1 MVSGNLCLRRRWL
14 LGLDL
19 FALFFLFFLVPA
31 IAQDS
36 ATTTITGTVS
46 STQGGTINGAKVFI
60 TNKTTGQTTSVTTDA
75 DGKFTSAPVAVTDF
89 ALRIEARSFVSKTT
103 TLTTHAGAPTTL
115 EIKLDPLPVPGVI
128 EPGRHD
134 ELPFD
139 GFNFLQSAE
148 LEPGIQIDD
157 AGAFDPTKNGLV
169 SLSFVDG
176 IGRTSPRVEVDGL
189 AAADESVGFVTQ
201 NIPLSAVQEF
211 RFGGVLAPI
220 SDQLLAP
227 GAVNIVT
234 RSGTDALHGNIFG
247 FYRNGDVLSASLPG
261 GHSHG
266 WGRQLYGG
274 NIGGAIIPD
283 KLFFFADLQRNKQDL
298 ANPELFAGPF
308 SSLVPS
314 ATTIEEPF
322 REFETTDRLDYVLSE
337 NARAFYRFSYDRSSD
352 SAPFGQGPSLQ
363 AYQTKNNT
371 PSNALG
377 VDFNSGDFVHSLR
390 FEYLKFK
397 NVITQP
403 STGVAITAPLLT
415 TVNIGG
421 GTQGQCE
428 PGSLYC
434 AGPSPFASQQTQQS
448 DLQFRYDGS
457 RIWNNHTFHVGA
469 SFNRIHI
476 GGFDARYSL
485 APSLSDPGS
494 VPLPAGI
501 FGSTGDAAD
510 PLNYPVQWAFL
521 GNGQGFG
528 TEKSAFGFPGGGL
541 ADNQLDLY
549 GGDTWKV
556 KPSITLTYGLHW
568 VRDTGRSDSDL
579 GAIPALNSW
588 GPGLG
593 AKVRQPNLNFA
604 PQVGISWDAS
614 SSGKTIVRAGAGLF
628 YDNSVFENAAL
639 DRPLRLAQ
647 GSFVNTPAACIGGA
661 PGEIQWP
668 NAGAAGNSIAS
679 GAGIVNA
686 NGTVSP
692 TWCGESIGLAVPQ
705 AIALQQAY
713 QAATTA
719 AAGTNA
725 SYIGNPGAFAGPYV
739 NGLSLLAPNYQTP
752 RTAQFD
758 IGVQHELWPGLV
770 LTLDYIRDVSTRTLL
785 GVDVNQGGSAN
796 TFDVTNATSDRDAA
810 QMANACLAGPGQVSC
825 MVAKLGPA
833 GALAAYGNA
842 GIGGPA
848 QVTGGAPCPFCA
860 FPGLHPSQGVN
871 VMNFPEGRSV
881 YSGEI
886 VSLKQQVTNFSRGV
900 QRASF
905 QFSYAHS
912 RYVSQSDDDF
922 LAHSATDYANPDRFT
937 GPSALDRT
945 HQLSI
950 AAHFDLQKSLQV
962 SFISHL
968 LSPLPATLRFQQSSG
983 AAEVLVTDWN
993 GDGTTGDIIPGSNVG
1008 SYMRSVKASGLQKF
1022 INTYNS
1028 SAAGGANPQTP
1039 AGQQLITSGVFSLQD
1054 LEQMGGVMQP
1064 LAAAVP
1070 DPAGMSWLKTFDI
1083 RLGWE
1088 HKLGDRVTIVP
1099 SIALFN
1105 ALNFANFDLPGNT
1118 QNGVLNFGAGSL
1130 SPWATALQ
1138 PQNTVGGTS
1147 VAGVTGRSNRASL
1160 QSGMSAAGAPRSV
1173 EWGVKISF

>member
-1 MVSGNLCLRRRWL
+1 MRPL
-14 LGLDL
+14 LWGLGFFCVV
-19 FALFFLFFLVPA
+19 FACFLA
-31 IAQDS
+31 IAVAQDAGT
-36 ATTTITGTVS
+36 ATISGTVS
-46 STQGGTINGAKVFI
+46 SSKGGPISGAKVFI

-75 DGKFTSAPVAVTDF
+75 DGKYTSATLAVTDF
-89 ALRIEARSFVSKTT
+89 ALRVEARSFVSATT
-103 TLTTHAGAPTTL
+103 ILTTRADAPTTI
-115 EIKLDPLPVPGVI
+115 EIKLDPLPVPGVV
-128 EPGRHD
+128 EPGRHG

-139 GFNFLQSAE
+139 GLNFLQSGE
-148 LEPGIQIDD
+148 LEPGIQLDD
-157 AGAFDPTKNGLV
+157 AGAFDPTKNGLL
-169 SLSFVDG
+169 SLSFAGG
-176 IGRTSPRVEVDGL
+176 IGRTSPRVDVDGV

-201 NIPLSAVQEF
+201 NIPLNAVQEF

-220 SDQLLAP
+220 SDQLLTP
-227 GAVNIVT
+227 GSVNIVT
-234 RSGTDALHGNIFG
+234 RSGGDDLHGNLFG

-261 GHSHG
+261 GHSND
-266 WGRQLYGG
+266 WGRQQYGG
-274 NIGGAIIPD
+274 NLGGAIIPD
-283 KLFFFADLQRNKQDL
+283 KLFFFADVQRNKQDL
-298 ANPELFAGPF
+298 ANPVLFAGPF
-308 SSLVPS
+308 SSLVPA

-322 REFETTDRLDYVLSE
+322 REFETTDRVDYNLSE
-337 NARAFYRFSYDRSSD
+337 NARAFYRFSYDRSSNV
-352 SAPFGQGPSLQ
+352 APFGQGPSLQ

-397 NVITQP
+397 NVISQP
-403 STGVAITAPLLT
+403 STGVAITAPLLP

-457 RIWNNHTFHVGA
+457 RVWNNHIFHVGA
-469 SFNRIHI
+469 SFNRITV

-485 APSLSDPGS
+485 APSLSDPSS
-494 VPLPAGI
+494 VVLPAGV
-501 FGSTGDAAD
+501 FGSTGDPAD
-510 PLNYPVQWAFL
+510 PLSYPVQWAFL
-521 GNGQGFG
+521 GNGQGFA

-541 ADNQLDLY
+541 TDNQIDLY
-549 GGDTWKV
+549 GGDTWKI
-556 KPSITLTYGLHW
+556 KPSVTLTYGLHW
-568 VRDTGRSDSDL
+568 LRDTGRGDSDL

-604 PQVGISWDAS
+604 PQVGVSWDAS

-628 YDNSVFENAAL
+628 YDNSVFGNAAL

-647 GSFVNTPAACIGGA
+647 GTLVSTPAACIGGA

-668 NAGAAGNSIAS
+668 NAGVAGSTLAG
-679 GAGIVNA
+679 GAGLVNV

-692 TWCGESIGLAVPQ
+692 TWCGESIGLAGPQ

-725 SYIGNPGAFAGPYV
+725 SYIGNPGAYAGPYV

-758 IGVQHELWPGLV
+758 VGVQHELWPGLV
-770 LTLDYIRDVSTRTLL
+770 LTLDYVRDVSTRTLL
-785 GVDVNQGGSAN
+785 GLDVNQGGSAN
-796 TFDVTNATSDRDAA
+796 TFDATNAASDRDAA
-810 QMANACLAGPGQVSC
+810 QTANACLAGPGQVSC

-860 FPGLHPSQGVN
+860 FPGLHPNLGVN

-886 VSLKQQVTNFSRGV
+886 VSLKQQITNFSRGV

-905 QFSYAHS
+905 QFSYSHS
-912 RYVSQSDDDF
+912 RYVSQSDDDS
-922 LAHSATDYANPDRFT
+922 LAHPATDYANPDRFT

-945 HQLSI
+945 HQFSI
-950 AAHFDLQKSLQV
+950 GAHFDLQKSLQV

-968 LSPLPATLRFQQSSG
+968 LSPLPATLRFQQTSG

-1008 SYMRSVKASGLQKF
+1008 SYMRSIKASGLQSF

-1028 SAAGGANPQTP
+1028 NTAGGTNPQTP
-1039 AGQQLITSGVFSLQD
+1039 AGQQLITAGVFSLQD
-1054 LEQMGGVMQP
+1054 LEQLGGVMQP

-1070 DPAGMSWLKTFDI
+1070 DPAGMGWLKTFDI

-1088 HKLGDRVTIVP
+1088 HRLGERVTIVP

-1147 VAGVTGRSNRASL
+1147 VSGVTGRSNRASL

-1173 EWGVKISF
+1173 EWGLKISF

>member
-1 MVSGNLCLRRRWL
+1 MVSGNLCLTRQLPRC
-14 LGLDL
+14 LGLFSL
-19 FALFFLFFLVPA
+19 IFVFFLSA
-31 IAQDS
+31 AGAQDA
-36 ATTTITGTVS
+36 ATATITGTVS
-46 STQGGTINGAKVFI
+46 STKGGPISGAKVFI
-60 TNKTTGQTTSVTTDA
+60 TNKTTGQTASVSTDA
-75 DGKFTSAPVAVTDF
+75 NGKFTSASLAVSDF
-89 ALRIEARSFVSKTT
+89 VLRIEGRSFVSTT
-103 TLTTHAGAPTTL
+103 ITLTTHAGAPTSVN
-115 EIKLDPLPVPGVI
+115 INLDPLPVPGVV
-128 EPGRHD
+128 EPRRHG
-134 ELPFD
+134 ELPSNGLTF
-139 GFNFLQSAE
+139 FQSAE

-157 AGAFDPTKNGLV
+157 AGAFDPTKNALF
-169 SLSFVDG
+169 SLSFADG
-176 IGRTSPRVEVDGL
+176 IGRTSPRVDLDGV
-189 AAADESVGFVTQ
+189 ATADESVGFVTQ
-201 NIPLSAVQEF
+201 NIPLSSVQEF

-220 SDQLLAP
+220 SDQLLTP
-227 GAVNIVT
+227 GAVNIIT
-234 RSGTDALHGNIFG
+234 RSGSDQLHGNLFG

-261 GHSHG
+261 GHSND
-266 WGRQLYGG
+266 WGRQQYGG
-274 NIGGAIIPD
+274 NLGGAIIPD
-283 KLFFFADLQRNKQDL
+283 KLFFFADVQRNKQDL
-298 ANPELFAGPF
+298 ANPVLVAGPF

-322 REFETTDRLDYVLSE
+322 REFQTTDRLDYNLSE

-352 SAPFGQGPSLQ
+352 VAPFGQGPSLQ
-363 AYQTKNNT
+363 GYQTKNNT
-371 PSNALG
+371 PSNAVG
-377 VDFNSGDFVHSLR
+377 VDFNSGNFVHSLR

-397 NVITQP
+397 NVISQP
-403 STGVAITAPLLT
+403 STGVAITAPLLS

-457 RIWNNHTFHVGA
+457 RVWNNHTFHVGA
-469 SFNRIHI
+469 SFNRIQV

-494 VPLPAGI
+494 VALPAGV
-501 FGSTGDAAD
+501 FGSTGDPAD

-521 GNGQGFG
+521 GNGQGFA

-541 ADNQLDLY
+541 TDNQLDIY
-549 GGDTWKV
+549 GGDTWKI
-556 KPSITLTYGLHW
+556 KPSVTVTYGLHW

-579 GAIPALNSW
+579 AAIPALNSW

-604 PQVGISWDAS
+604 PQVGVSWDAS

-647 GSFVNTPAACIGGA
+647 GTFVSTPAACIGGV

-668 NAGAAGNSIAS
+668 NAGAAGSALAG
-679 GAGIVNA
+679 GAGLVNA

-692 TWCGESIGLAVPQ
+692 TWCGQSIGLAGPQ

-725 SYIGNPGAFAGPYV
+725 SYIGNPGAYAGPYV

-770 LTLDYIRDVSTRTLL
+770 LTLDYVRDVSTRTLL

-796 TFDVTNATSDRDAA
+796 TFDATNAATDRDAA
-810 QMANACLAGPGQVSC
+810 QTANACLAGPGQVSC

-860 FPGLHPSQGVN
+860 FPGLHPNLGVN
-871 VMNFPEGRSV
+871 VMNFPVGRSV

-886 VSLKQQVTNFSRGV
+886 VSLKQQITNFSRGV

-905 QFSYAHS
+905 QLSYSHS
-912 RYVSQSDDDF
+912 RYVSQSDDDS
-922 LAHSATDYANPDRFT
+922 LANQATDYANPDRFT

-945 HQLSI
+945 HQFSI
-950 AAHFDLQKSLQV
+950 GAHFDLQKSLQV

-968 LSPLPATLRFQQSSG
+968 FSPLPGTLRFQQSSG

-1008 SYMRSVKASGLQKF
+1008 SYMRNIKASGLQSF

-1028 SAAGGANPQTP
+1028 NTAGGAQTP
-1039 AGQQLITSGVFSLQD
+1039 AGQQLITSGVFSLQE
-1054 LEQMGGVMQP
+1054 LQQIGGVMQP

-1070 DPAGMSWLKTFDI
+1070 DPAGMGWLKTFDI

-1088 HKLGDRVTIVP
+1088 HKLGERFTIVP

-1138 PQNTVGGTS
+1138 PQNTIGGTS

-1160 QSGMSAAGAPRSV
+1160 QSGMSATGAPRSV
-1173 EWGVKISF
+1173 EWGLKISF